1 MSVHHGENS
10 NINIWAV
17 FAVSLSIVIAML
29 DSTIANVALPV
40 IAKDFQV
47 RASASIV
54 IVNAYQFAVVAALLP
69 LAALGKKLGNKSV
82 FETGVLLFAISSLGC
97 AILDTLNMLTIFRV
111 MQGFGA
117 AAILSVNAAL
127 IKEIYPEKLL
137 GRGLA
142 INVMI
147 VSVSAAAGPSIAAAI
162 MSMAS
167 WNCLFTINVP
177 IAIVSLL
184 LSMLYLNK
192 QPIQRTRFDIS
203 GAMLVFTL
211 TIFFACLVL
220 GMTREKILMALC
232 GTAGSVTMLLWLF
245 DNQRRKM
252 NQALIPLSVFADRTF
267 SLSLMMSTLSYCTQL
282 LTYVSLPFYF
292 HNILHR
298 DVAQVGLL
306 LTAWPLAT
314 TITSLVAGEL
324 LKRHNP
330 NVIASLGLLVLF
342 CGMIAMTMLPAS
354 PGNVDIIWRVALCG
368 TGFGLFQSPNN
379 FLIMTSV
386 SNDNTSVAS
395 GLLGSSRLLG
405 QITGSA
411 IVAIFLNLNE
421 AHATSYSILTG
432 AIICLLSLIFSC
444 LRMNAGNQIRN

>member
-1 MSVHHGENS
+1 MSDKHDESRDV
-10 NINIWAV
+10 NIVAMI
-17 FAVSLSIVIAML
+17 AVSLSIVIAML

-40 IAKDFQV
+40 ISRDFQV
-47 RASASIV
+47 SASASIM

-97 AILDTLNMLTIFRV
+97 AISDTLNMLTIFRV
-111 MQGFGA
+111 IQGFGA

-162 MSMAS
+162 MCVAS

-184 LSMLYLNK
+184 LSMLYLIK
-192 QPIQRTRFDIS
+192 QPIQRTKFDIS

-211 TIFFACLVL
+211 TLFFACFVL
-220 GMTREKILMALC
+220 GMTRENLLMALC
-232 GTAGSVTMLLWLF
+232 GCVGSVVMLLWLF

-252 NQALIPLSVFADRTF
+252 NQALIPLSAFADRTF

-282 LTYVSLPFYF
+282 LAYVSLPFYF

-298 DVAQVGLL
+298 DVVQVGLL

-324 LKRHNP
+324 LKRHSP
-330 NVIASLGLLVLF
+330 NVIASLGLGILF
-342 CGMIAMTMLPAS
+342 CGMISMTMLPVS
-354 PGNVDIIWRVALCG
+354 PGNIDIIWRLALCG
-368 TGFGLFQSPNN
+368 AGFGLFQSPNN
-379 FLIMTSV
+379 YLIMTSV
-386 SNDNTSVAS
+386 ANENVSVAS
-395 GLLGSSRLLG
+395 GLLGSSRLIG
-405 QITGSA
+405 QIIGSA
-411 IVAIFLNLNE
+411 MVAIFFNISADNGIIFSLL
-421 AHATSYSILTG
+421 AG
-432 AIICLLSLIFSC
+432 ALFSMLSLISSYFRYIST
-444 LRMNAGNQIRN
+444 RIHR